1 MKKETKEK
9 IEQLQSMEQNIN
21 SIIAQKQ
28 QFQAQQM
35 EVDNALSQVKKTD
48 KVFRIIGNIMV
59 ASSKT
64 TVKKELSEKKELVDL
79 RLKTMDKQ
87 EDKLRDKAA
96 EIQKEVMKDIKWLKM
111 SDQVEDIIDVLTEL
125 LEDNTVPKNVK
136 IKIESIINSLKQDS
150 ELSLKVNQALSILD
164 EISDDNNIQ
173 PYTRTQIWN
182 IASMLES
189 LS

>member
-1 MKKETKEK
+1 
-9 IEQLQSMEQNIN
+9 
-21 SIIAQKQ
+21 
-28 QFQAQQM
+28 
-35 EVDNALSQVKKTD
+35 
-48 KVFRIIGNIMV
+48 
-59 ASSKT
+59 
-64 TVKKELSEKKELVDL
+64 
-79 RLKTMDKQ
+79 
-87 EDKLRDKAA
+87 
-96 EIQKEVMKDIKWLKM
+96 M